1 MQIGTCIPCRNQL
14 YDIANPFLK
23 MVAET
28 TKLKRFRVV
37 KKGSGFTEP
46 QRKERYGTDSR
57 RKYPDE

>member
-1 MQIGTCIPCRNQL
+1 MQIRTRIPNRNQL
-14 YDIANPFLK
+14 QDRANPFLK

-28 TKLKRFRVV
+28 TSFRGFRVV

>member
-1 MQIGTCIPCRNQL
+1 
-14 YDIANPFLK
+14 
-23 MVAET
+23 MVAEMT
-28 TKLKRFRVV
+28 ELKGFRVV

>member
-1 MQIGTCIPCRNQL
+1 MQIGTCIPSRNQL

-28 TKLKRFRVV
+28 TKLKSFRVV

>member
-1 MQIGTCIPCRNQL
+1 MQIGTRIPCGNQL
-14 YDIANPFLK
+14 QYISNPFSK
-23 MVAET
+23 MVVET
-28 TKLKRFRVV
+28 VELKSFRVV

>member
-1 MQIGTCIPCRNQL
+1 MQIGTRIPIRNQL
-14 YDIANPFLK
+14 QYIANPFLR

-28 TKLKRFRVV
+28 TEFKDFRVV

-46 QRKERYGTDSR
+46 QRKESYGTDSR

>member
-1 MQIGTCIPCRNQL
+1 
-14 YDIANPFLK
+14 

-28 TKLKRFRVV
+28 TEIERFRVV